1 MGGRVQQLLL
11 LAYTVTI
18 FVAAPLALVTG
29 LGMSPALSTRFKRI
43 SKPLSIQTA
52 RSLHFL
58 VLIWFLVFI
67 VIHVMLVFTT
77 ALINLNNIFAV
88 NNDDSWIGF
97 WIFTASVVVVIVGWV
112 AATPLTLRHPRV
124 VQRVGY
130 ALVGP
135 AQRLFEHVD
144 SRSGEYTEKD
154 ISPYF

>member
-1 MGGRVQQLLL
+1 
-11 LAYTVTI
+11 
-18 FVAAPLALVTG
+18 
-29 LGMSPALSTRFKRI
+29 MSPALSTRFKRI

-67 VIHVMLVFTT
+67 VMHVMLVFTT
-77 ALINLNNIFAV
+77 GLLINLNNIFAV

-97 WIFTASVVVVIVGWV
+97 WIFTASMVVVIVGWV

-144 SRSGEYTEKD
+144 SRPGEYTEYTEKD